1 VAIDRE
7 ETLKKA
13 EKLVRQG
20 RIESAIAE
28 YQRVVDAFPR
38 DWNAA
43 NALGDCLARVQMTES
58 AAAQYNR
65 IADHFAA
72 EGFYPKAAALYKKS
86 LKLNAGDEH
95 ALARL
100 ADMATRAGTLVEARQ
115 YLQSLADRRR
125 RRGDASG
132 AADALLRIGAL
143 DPEDVDARLTGARAA
158 ISAGAAQAG
167 AAELH
172 AIADALAERGQHERA
187 IDLLTE
193 ALAAVPA
200 DGALRSALV
209 RAHGTRGDLVAA
221 RAHAETAADLSW
233 LAGLAEAAG
242 DALQAM
248 RLLEAA
254 FAASDGDRTLAER
267 LVRGQLALGNVPA
280 AGRALDALGEV
291 TDPDLLA
298 LAGTVRARQGDAAAA
313 RSSLALLLGREPA
326 RAPGIADAGAR
337 LAATEPEA
345 ALLLVEAAADT
356 MLLNGSFSG
365 AAVAFEAFVARQT
378 AHVPALTRLVGICAD
393 GGLDSKL
400 SDAQAR
406 LVDAYLAEQRGADA
420 LPIAEAL
427 AARHPDSTA
436 HKARLHRARAL
447 AAGQTRPVSEPLVSG
462 AVETPTPAG
471 VREAGSPPSGRG
483 IRETPSIAAKVEP
496 QTKANTGHDQADPQ
510 NPFGLGPI
518 AIDLGDILGDELT
531 PPPARQG
538 RPATPRPSPP
548 DAGSGAAARAEA
560 PQDLDQVFQNARD
573 DASRQAI
580 GDGAERHYKVALA
593 YQDVGMTAEAI
604 KALELAVRAPRVR
617 FEAASLLARLLLG
630 RGDRREAIEWFERA
644 AEAPAPTLEA
654 SRSLLYDLG
663 GALESSG
670 EHARALA
677 VFLELQTEAGEYRDV
692 ARRVDRLR
700 RDQAGG

>member
-1 VAIDRE
+1 MAIDRE
-7 ETLKKA
+7 EILKKA

-28 YQRVVDAFPR
+28 YQRIVDAFPR

-43 NALGDCLARVQMTES
+43 NALGDCFARVQMAES

-86 LKLNAGDEH
+86 LKLNADDEH

-125 RRGDASG
+125 RRGDAAG
-132 AADALLRIGAL
+132 AADALLKIAAL
-143 DPEDVDARLTGARAA
+143 DPGDIEARLTGARAA
-158 ISAGAAQAG
+158 ISAGRADTG

-172 AIADALAERGQHERA
+172 AVAEALIERGEHDRGIDVLTDALV
-187 IDLLTE
+187 
-193 ALAAVPA
+193 AAPGNVA
-200 DGALRSALV
+200 VRSALV
-209 RAHGTRGDLVAA
+209 RAHGNRGDLVAA
-221 RAHAETAADLSW
+221 RAHAESAEDLSW

-242 DALQAM
+242 DSLQAI

-254 FAASDGDRTLAER
+254 FEAARDNRTIAER
-267 LVRGQLALGNVPA
+267 LVRGHAALGNIPA
-280 AGRALDALGEV
+280 AGRVLDAMGEI
-291 TDPDLLA
+291 TEPDLLS
-298 LAGTVRARQGDAAAA
+298 LAAAVRARQGEAAAA
-313 RSSLALLLGREPA
+313 RALLVQLLGREPA

-337 LAATEPEA
+337 LAATEPDA
-345 ALLLVEAAADT
+345 ALVLVETAADT
-356 MLLNGSFSG
+356 LLLNGSFTG
-365 AAVAFEAFVARQT
+365 AAVAFEAFVARQPG
-378 AHVPALTRLVGICAD
+378 HIPALTRLVGICAD
-393 GGLDSKL
+393 GGLDRKL
-400 SDAQAR
+400 TDAQAR
-406 LVDAYLAEQRGADA
+406 LVDAYLGEHRGAEA
-420 LPIAEAL
+420 VAVAEAL
-427 AARHPDSTA
+427 AARHPDSAA
-436 HKARLHRARAL
+436 HLARLRRARVL
-447 AAGQTRPVSEPLVSG
+447 AAEQTTPLKSVPVESGTASPLQPIEENEPATG
-462 AVETPTPAG
+462 PPALEPAALKD
-471 VREAGSPPSGRG
+471 RTAR
-483 IRETPSIAAKVEP
+483 RAAKP
-496 QTKANTGHDQADPQ
+496 DDRRASRD
-510 NPFGLGPI
+510 PFGLGPI

-531 PPPARQG
+531 PAAHAAP
-538 RPATPRPSPP
+538 PSPP
-548 DAGSGAAARAEA
+548 GSARPRQDASAGGGPAG
-560 PQDLDQVFQNARD
+560 DLDEVFQQARD

-617 FEAASLLARLLLG
+617 FEAASLLARLLLE

-644 AEAPAPTLEA
+644 AEAPAPTLDA

-663 GALESSG
+663 GALEASG

-700 RDQAGG
+700 REQAGG